1 MSISTEHASLGP
13 YAHIDTGLNDLLQA
27 LPETPEGY
35 ITPAQ
40 AEFLYAF
47 VRLTQPRLVAE
58 TGFNVGHSA
67 CVILRAMET
76 YGGGTLIS
84 FDIGKYDAT
93 HKAATMI
100 QSKYANLHLIM
111 GDTKQTLAPT
121 LVQVLNANPDVAL
134 DLAIVDGGHDVETA
148 RTDLVVFESVLRP
161 GGYLWLDDF
170 ENPVCVAVGVNIVGR
185 EFSATR
191 PHGLRFATAD
201 HRGMAI
207 FQKSF

>member
-1 MSISTEHASLGP
+1 M
-13 YAHIDTGLNDLLQA
+13 YAHIDTELNELIQK

-35 ITPAQ
+35 ITPDQ

-47 VRLTQPRLVAE
+47 VRLTRPQLVAE

-76 YGGGTLIS
+76 YGGGSLIS
-84 FDIGKYDAT
+84 FDIGKYEAT
-93 HKAATMI
+93 PKAAEVI
-100 QSKYANLHLIM
+100 RAKYENLHLIT
-111 GDTKQTLAPT
+111 GDTKHTLAPT
-121 LVQVLNANPDVAL
+121 LVQVLNSNPAATL

-148 RTDLVVFESVLRP
+148 RTDMIVFESVLRP

-170 ENPVCVAVGVNIVGR
+170 ENPVCVAIGVNIVGR
-185 EFSATR
+185 EFVTNR
-191 PHGLRFATAD
+191 PHGLRFTTSD
-201 HRGMAI
+201 NRGMAI